1 MALKEMVK
9 NFGYDPNDLKD
20 TPTECDTDPV
30 DMMIQ
35 DSDDVLTI

>member
-20 TPTECDTDPV
+20 TPTECDTDAV

-35 DSDDVLTI
+35 DAVDVLNI